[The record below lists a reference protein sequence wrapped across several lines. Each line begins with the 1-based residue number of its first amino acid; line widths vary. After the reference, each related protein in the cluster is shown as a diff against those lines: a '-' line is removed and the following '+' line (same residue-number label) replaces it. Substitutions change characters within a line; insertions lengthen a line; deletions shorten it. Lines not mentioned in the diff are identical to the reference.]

1 MDEQFEVKTCS
12 HNIFAKQTCFGGF
25 GNGTAQIHCRFDI
38 FATQEDVA
46 TVSFQRKRG
55 DKHTFHQQ
63 VRQLL
68 HQQAVFIGARLHFI
82 SVTQQV
88 TDVHG
93 FVFRHQAPLQARRE
107 ACAAAPFQASIFHLV
122 DDLVRRQPGQRFTCP
137 FVTVFAAVFVQP
149 HWLFVIAQTPGQRMR
164 FGSTDNVFHLYRSS
178 SSGIASGV
186 RCA

>member
-1 MDEQFEVKTCS
+1 MDKQFKIKTCS
-12 HNIFAKQTCFGGF
+12 HNVFAKQTCFGRF
-25 GNGTAQIHCRFDI
+25 SNGTAQIHCCFNI

-55 DKHTFHQQ
+55 DEHTFHQQ
-63 VRQLL
+63 VRQLF

-82 SVTQQV
+82 GVTQQV

-93 FVFRHQAPLQARRE
+93 FVFRHQAPLQASRKAR
-107 ACAAAPFQASIFHLV
+107 AAAPFQAGVFYLSNDF
-122 DDLVRRQPGQRFTCP
+122 VRRKSGQPLTRP
-137 FVTVFAAVFVQP
+137 FVTVFAAVFIQP
-149 HWLFVIAQTPGQRMR
+149 HWLFIITQTPGQRMR